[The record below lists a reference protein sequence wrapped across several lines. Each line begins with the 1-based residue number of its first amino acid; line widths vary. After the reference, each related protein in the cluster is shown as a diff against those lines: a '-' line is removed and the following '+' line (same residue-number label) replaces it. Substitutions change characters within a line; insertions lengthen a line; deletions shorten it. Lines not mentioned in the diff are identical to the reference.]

1 MGALEIDFVDD
12 MRVVASEAQRTGAA
26 MVVHPYVYK
35 RMCTCN
41 LVDFVQVLGGRQPTF
56 CGVVI
61 DIVDDNEKLRR
72 EIQEA

>member
-1 MGALEIDFVDD
+1 MRSVDIDFVDD
-12 MRVVASEAQRTGAA
+12 MRVVASEAQRVGEA

-35 RMCTCN
+35 RMCLCN
-41 LVDFVQVLGGRQPTF
+41 LVDLVNGQPTF

-61 DIVDDNEKLRR
+61 DIVDDDEKLRR